1 MPRTLQS
8 GIVKLTFGSTRRVS
22 GGRRRNPAQAMSYVD
37 QDTLAVIKRLAG
49 DYGAK
54 GHVKLFLNTDANRVW
69 AIADAMEKGGRS
81 KPSGPMEIFGVVDRK
96 GVYGIAPEGLVEAS
110 MDAVDQIRQ
119 ARLDEQW
126 NRSQKIV
133 DQNTSKLTAAFEA
146 LEKKFGPKFE
156 SLMAEY
162 ERAIERLEGAD
173 TISERKQA
181 AKEVAKV
188 VAKAEKKGGRFTSG
202 LKAFIREVAAE
213 PGKEANPHHW
223 YDLTAKDIEDA
234 KRLVKRMSVGM
245 FTGGMLR

>member
-49 DYGAK
+49 EYGAK
-54 GHVKLFLNTDANRVW
+54 GHVKLFLNTTANDVW
-69 AIADAMEKGGRS
+69 NKAEAAEKGWRN
-81 KPSGPMEIFGVVDRK
+81 KPSGPLEVFGVTDRK
-96 GVYGIAPEGLVEAS
+96 GVFGYAPEGLVEAS

-119 ARLDEQW
+119 ARLHEQW
-126 NRSQKIV
+126 NRSQKVV
-133 DQNTSKLTAAFEA
+133 DQNASKLTAAFEA

-162 ERAIERLEGAD
+162 EGAIERLEGAD
-173 TISERKQA
+173 TISDRKKA

-188 VAKAEKKGGRFTSG
+188 VAKAERKGGRFTAG

-223 YDLTAKDIEDA
+223 YDMTSKDLNDA
-234 KRLVKRMSVGM
+234 KNLALNALTGM
-245 FTGGMLR
+245 FTGGVLR